1 VTNGYG
7 ILQPRVTVSLPDLTA
22 SLYAKLHGNEPGIDP
37 YTRAT
42 SDVYQ
47 DLFGEGSFIG
57 KGIYE
62 VDVFE
67 KVLCGKFPEN
77 RILSHDLLEG
87 CYTRS
92 GLLSDV
98 QLYEKY
104 PCTYAADTKR
114 RARWIRGDWQIAA
127 WFTPFVP
134 TANGHWKKNPLSA
147 LSRWKIFDNIRRSLV
162 PIALTIFILL
172 GWLVLDH
179 SLFWTL
185 AVSLIIVLPII
196 VTSIWNFLKKPKDVV
211 FTQHVIISSVDAG
224 EVFVTT
230 VFSLICLPHEAYYS
244 LISILRTNWRM
255 IFSRKKLLEW
265 NPSAVEDSID
275 PAGLAGSYFSM
286 WAELLLA
293 FFAFTYL
300 AIYFPARLDIAGAI
314 LLLWLISP
322 FAAWWT
328 SKPVAKQVSTLTNS
342 QLIFLRLMARKT
354 WAFFERFV
362 TEEDNWIPPD
372 NFQENPTPII
382 ACRTSPTNIGL
393 CMLSN
398 LSAHDF
404 GYLSTEQFLRRTENT
419 IETINKLEKYKGHL
433 YNWYDTRSLDP
444 LMPKYISTVD
454 SGNLVGHIITL
465 KQGLIEILH
474 QKIIGARLFEG
485 LHDTLHA
492 LMESMKNKNTDVLKD
507 FKDALERACDNTP
520 TLPADVL
527 NHLKNLSSLFSIAC
541 QHLQDE
547 SQKSI
552 FWWQKNMNEQL
563 KAALEDM
570 KIFECFQLL
579 SSAPEEFKNLFI
591 NFNQNPSV
599 KEIIKFT
606 DSIHVEI
613 SDLLKKESSPG
624 KTEWL
629 NKFRNSL
636 EESVHI
642 AKERVSRIEK
652 LSLCCDELADVEWD
666 FLYDKTKNLLT
677 IGYKPE
683 EHQCDPSFYDLLASE
698 VRLGVFVGISQGK
711 LPEDSWFA
719 LGRLV
724 TNPGRA
730 PVLLSWSGSMFEYL
744 MPLLIMPTYENT
756 LLDQTYKTSVARQ
769 IEYGKQHGTPWGNSE
784 SGYNM
789 MDANSD
795 YQYRA
800 FGTPGLG
807 LKRGLG
813 EDLVIAPYATA
824 LALMV
829 DPEKSCE
836 NLEFMSSQGFEG
848 AYGFYEAIDY
858 TPSRL
863 QRGQDNAVVH
873 SYMAHHQGMSFLSLA
888 YVLLNK
894 PMQRRFE
901 AEPQFQATLLLLQ
914 ERIPKATSFYAH
926 TTVITDQTFFTGGTE
941 VRVINTPNTHIPAVQ
956 LLSNGKYHIML
967 TNAGGG
973 YSRWKDLAVTRWRED
988 TTCDNWGNFCYIRD
1002 LDNETFWSGT
1012 FQPSLKK
1019 VKNYEAAFSQSRV
1032 DFRGTQND
1040 IETHIEIAVSPE
1052 DDIEVRRLNI
1062 TNHSGKTKTLEITSY
1077 AEVVLAQ
1084 PASDSM
1090 QPAFSNLF
1098 VETEILKEKRAIICT
1113 RRPRSSYE
1121 QPPWMFHL
1129 MCASGIEIDEV
1140 SYETDRLQFI
1150 GRGNSA
1156 ANPLAMQHPG
1166 LLSGTDGPVLD
1177 PIVSIRYKIT
1187 LKAEQTISVDM
1198 IMGITE
1204 TKDACQGLIEK
1215 YTDAHHKD
1223 LVFELA
1229 WTHSQVVLRHINASE
1244 SDAQL
1249 YCRLASSVI
1258 FANPSLRADP
1268 SILIKNQRGQ
1278 SGLWGY
1284 SISGDLP
1291 IVLLQIEDQNDIEIV
1306 RQLIQAHTFWRLK
1319 GLMVDLV
1326 IWNEDHGGYRQ
1337 VLQNQILSM
1346 IAAEVT
1352 DKPGGIFVRAAD
1364 QISNEDRIL
1373 FQTVARVILSGSNG
1387 TLAEQLDKKTFSK
1400 ITIPYINATTVSE
1413 PYGEIINAPAGLNFF
1428 NGLGG
1433 FSPDG
1438 TEYII
1443 AVDDKKRTPAPWVN
1457 VIANQNFGTVVS
1469 ESGQAYT
1476 WAENAHEFRLSPWN
1490 NDPVCDTGGEAFY
1503 LRDEESGRFWSTTPL
1518 PRGSTSSYLVRHG
1531 MGYSVFEHTEEGIHS
1546 EMWVYVDVEDAIKF
1560 TVLKIRNVSRRH
1572 RRISATGFTEWV
1584 LGDQRS
1590 KTAMHIFS
1598 ELDPVTGALFARNP
1612 YNSEFV
1618 GRVAFFNVSEQKKSF
1633 TGDRAEF
1640 IGRNGSLQN
1649 PDAMSRVKL
1658 SGKLGGGLDPCAAVQ
1673 VTFELAESEEREIVF
1688 RLGTS
1693 INANEASNLI
1703 QRSKGI
1709 QYASTALEKVRAHWK
1724 KTLSALHIETPDTST
1739 NILANGWLTYQTIVS
1754 RLWGRSGYYQSGG
1767 AFGFRDQ
1774 LQDVLSLFHIQP
1786 EISRKQILLASSRQ
1800 FKEGDVQ
1807 HWWHPPT
1814 GRGVRTRCSDDFL
1827 WLPYVASKYILHT
1840 NDTQILDESTSFLEG
1855 RLLNPD
1861 EESYYDLPMQSQHT
1875 ATLYE
1880 HCISA
1885 IRYGFRYGI
1894 HGLPLMGTGDWNDGM
1909 DRVGKQGK
1917 GESVWLGFFLYDVL
1931 LSFIEI
1937 AQQRNDTSL
1946 VSEFQ
1951 KESKQLKA
1959 NIEKN
1964 GWDGEWYR
1972 RAYFDDGTPLGSSMN
1987 DECKIDSLSQSWS
2000 VISGAAEKKRSQT
2013 AMESAHKYLVHE
2025 KDSLICLLDPA
2036 FDKSTL
2042 DPGYIKGYVPGV
2054 RENGGQYTHAAIWM
2068 IIAFAKM

>member
-1 VTNGYG
+1 

-507 FKDALERACDNTP
+507 FKDAMERACDNTP

-941 VRVINTPNTHIPAVQ
+941 
-956 LLSNGKYHIML
+956 
-967 TNAGGG
+967 
-973 YSRWKDLAVTRWRED
+973 
-988 TTCDNWGNFCYIRD
+988 
-1002 LDNETFWSGT
+1002 
-1012 FQPSLKK
+1012 
-1019 VKNYEAAFSQSRV
+1019 
-1032 DFRGTQND
+1032 
-1040 IETHIEIAVSPE
+1040 
-1052 DDIEVRRLNI
+1052 
-1062 TNHSGKTKTLEITSY
+1062 
-1077 AEVVLAQ
+1077 
-1084 PASDSM
+1084 
-1090 QPAFSNLF
+1090 
-1098 VETEILKEKRAIICT
+1098 
-1113 RRPRSSYE
+1113 
-1121 QPPWMFHL
+1121 
-1129 MCASGIEIDEV
+1129 
-1140 SYETDRLQFI
+1140 
-1150 GRGNSA
+1150 
-1156 ANPLAMQHPG
+1156 
-1166 LLSGTDGPVLD
+1166 
-1177 PIVSIRYKIT
+1177 
-1187 LKAEQTISVDM
+1187 
-1198 IMGITE
+1198 
-1204 TKDACQGLIEK
+1204 
-1215 YTDAHHKD
+1215 
-1223 LVFELA
+1223 
-1229 WTHSQVVLRHINASE
+1229 
-1244 SDAQL
+1244 
-1249 YCRLASSVI
+1249 
-1258 FANPSLRADP
+1258 
-1268 SILIKNQRGQ
+1268 
-1278 SGLWGY
+1278 
-1284 SISGDLP
+1284 
-1291 IVLLQIEDQNDIEIV
+1291 
-1306 RQLIQAHTFWRLK
+1306 
-1319 GLMVDLV
+1319 
-1326 IWNEDHGGYRQ
+1326 
-1337 VLQNQILSM
+1337 
-1346 IAAEVT
+1346 
-1352 DKPGGIFVRAAD
+1352 
-1364 QISNEDRIL
+1364 
-1373 FQTVARVILSGSNG
+1373 
-1387 TLAEQLDKKTFSK
+1387 
-1400 ITIPYINATTVSE
+1400 
-1413 PYGEIINAPAGLNFF
+1413 
-1428 NGLGG
+1428 
-1433 FSPDG
+1433 
-1438 TEYII
+1438 
-1443 AVDDKKRTPAPWVN
+1443 
-1457 VIANQNFGTVVS
+1457 
-1469 ESGQAYT
+1469 
-1476 WAENAHEFRLSPWN
+1476 
-1490 NDPVCDTGGEAFY
+1490 
-1503 LRDEESGRFWSTTPL
+1503 
-1518 PRGSTSSYLVRHG
+1518 
-1531 MGYSVFEHTEEGIHS
+1531 
-1546 EMWVYVDVEDAIKF
+1546 
-1560 TVLKIRNVSRRH
+1560 
-1572 RRISATGFTEWV
+1572 
-1584 LGDQRS
+1584 
-1590 KTAMHIFS
+1590 
-1598 ELDPVTGALFARNP
+1598 
-1612 YNSEFV
+1612 
-1618 GRVAFFNVSEQKKSF
+1618 
-1633 TGDRAEF
+1633 
-1640 IGRNGSLQN
+1640 
-1649 PDAMSRVKL
+1649 
-1658 SGKLGGGLDPCAAVQ
+1658 
-1673 VTFELAESEEREIVF
+1673 
-1688 RLGTS
+1688 
-1693 INANEASNLI
+1693 
-1703 QRSKGI
+1703 
-1709 QYASTALEKVRAHWK
+1709 
-1724 KTLSALHIETPDTST
+1724 
-1739 NILANGWLTYQTIVS
+1739 
-1754 RLWGRSGYYQSGG
+1754 
-1767 AFGFRDQ
+1767 
-1774 LQDVLSLFHIQP
+1774 
-1786 EISRKQILLASSRQ
+1786 
-1800 FKEGDVQ
+1800 
-1807 HWWHPPT
+1807 
-1814 GRGVRTRCSDDFL
+1814 
-1827 WLPYVASKYILHT
+1827 
-1840 NDTQILDESTSFLEG
+1840 
-1855 RLLNPD
+1855 
-1861 EESYYDLPMQSQHT
+1861 
-1875 ATLYE
+1875 
-1880 HCISA
+1880 
-1885 IRYGFRYGI
+1885 
-1894 HGLPLMGTGDWNDGM
+1894 
-1909 DRVGKQGK
+1909 
-1917 GESVWLGFFLYDVL
+1917 
-1931 LSFIEI
+1931 
-1937 AQQRNDTSL
+1937 
-1946 VSEFQ
+1946 
-1951 KESKQLKA
+1951 
-1959 NIEKN
+1959 
-1964 GWDGEWYR
+1964 
-1972 RAYFDDGTPLGSSMN
+1972 
-1987 DECKIDSLSQSWS
+1987 
-2000 VISGAAEKKRSQT
+2000 
-2013 AMESAHKYLVHE
+2013 
-2025 KDSLICLLDPA
+2025 
-2036 FDKSTL
+2036 
-2042 DPGYIKGYVPGV
+2042 
-2054 RENGGQYTHAAIWM
+2054 
-2068 IIAFAKM
+2068 